1 MVEEPIA
8 VTFIEA
14 LVFTRSSPRF
24 SRMLLFLWFG
34 VLKLFILSMNFC
46 QKVHYSVN
54 TLLLI
59 LHVLMISNL
68 SWIFVLWVFLIAIH
82 EKIWIFMWF
91 KLFRLIKNTTE
102 SRTGKIQNSF
112 GKSLQKHLFPAFIL
126 PSWVHI
132 LKLQLLHVLTILPLF
147 PSIKTSFHMLE
158 SGF

>member
-1 MVEEPIA
+1 MVEELIA
-8 VTFIEA
+8 VTFMAA
-14 LVFTRSSPRF
+14 LVFARSSSRF

-68 SWIFVLWVFLIAIH
+68 SWIFVLWVFLIAMH

-91 KLFRLIKNTTE
+91 KLFRFIKNATE

-112 GKSLQKHLFPAFIL
+112 GTSLQKHLFPAFIL

-147 PSIKTSFHMLE
+147 PSIKTSFYMLE